1 MRLSTIIIGTAAFV
15 LLAPDGNAQQAEGRR
30 DREREARSMVRVL
43 SNDRDDSD
51 RAAIGVSTASGGE
64 RDTLGLLITDVT
76 SGGPAEKA
84 GLEEGNRI
92 TAVNG
97 VSLRLS
103 AADAGEDDMQG
114 ILTRRLVREL
124 RKVKAGDEVDLRV
137 WASGQAKSVK
147 VKTIAMEDMPG
158 RRTRMSREDM
168 DDRAVIGLSLG
179 SSGSRRDS
187 LGVFIAGVHE
197 NGPAEKAGL
206 MEGDRIAAINSVNL
220 RVSAEDAGDDWMGN
234 AKHSRFTR
242 EMRKVKSGDEVEL
255 RVYSGGQFKTVRVKS
270 ARAGDLYKD
279 EGRGFRMF
287 YNNEIGGGMMPAIAP
302 MPPMPPMPSMTPR
315 IYRAPR
321 ARMYLNDLD
330 IDIDIDEEAIEETM
344 QRAREGIERARRG
357 FEREA
362 PRIALGVETAATG
375 FGQLAQALA
384 RAVHVRPSG
393 TQY

>member
-1 MRLSTIIIGTAAFV
+1 MRFSTMIIGTATIV
-15 LLAPDGNAQQAEGRR
+15 LLAPDSHAQQGEGRR
-30 DREREARSMVRVL
+30 DREREQARSMVRVL
-43 SNDRDDSD
+43 STDRDDSD

-76 SGGPAEKA
+76 PGGPAEKA

-97 VSLRLS
+97 ASLRLS
-103 AADAGEDDMQG
+103 AADAGEDDMEG
-114 ILTRRLVREL
+114 ILSRRLVREL

-137 WASGQAKSVK
+137 WASGQSKSVK
-147 VKTIAMEDMPG
+147 VKTVAMDEMPG

-187 LGVFIAGVHE
+187 LGVFISGVHE

-206 MEGDRIAAINSVNL
+206 VEGDRIAAVNSVNL

-242 EMRKVKSGDEVEL
+242 EMRKVKAGDEVEL

-270 ARAGDLYKD
+270 SRAGDLYKD

-302 MPPMPPMPSMTPR
+302 VPPMPPMTPR
-315 IYRAPR
+315 IQRAPR

-330 IDIDIDEEAIEETM
+330 IDIDIDEEAIEEALE
-344 QRAREGIERARRG
+344 RAQEGIERARRDV
-357 FEREA
+357 EREA
-362 PRIALGVETAATG
+362 PRIAHGVQAAAAG
-375 FGQLAQALA
+375 VGQIAQALA
-384 RAVHVRPSG
+384 RAVHVRSGG